1 MNTTLAPADPVV
13 AHHLVGGSPV
23 LPAAAQVDLLLTTL
37 DARRP
42 DRTWQLDQVSF
53 LAPVRVVDPVELRV
67 VEDDRVTALASG
79 AVRHC
84 QAVVADRPLP
94 PPTYVDTAEMRAGC
108 SEAVPLAELAAWR
121 ASSGIEYGSTYQAIR
136 SLHRGTDRV
145 LALVSSGDAP
155 GGFIPA
161 AVLDSAFQCLGL
173 LDGGASGAC
182 LPWVVGRISARR
194 HVRGT
199 VLVLV
204 ERTGSRAGLVRGRAT
219 VCNLQGEVL
228 VTLERITLKGAPG
241 SPGRIATT
249 RWSTVV
255 PMPSEGEPV
264 VVTPEESVQALFA
277 RVRELAV
284 QRPMPDLVFVTQ
296 RGQDVFGEDI
306 DPVHAAAWGLVRTLR
321 LEHPRTRI
329 RLVDGPIDGAVWFD
343 EPELAYRDGQWFA
356 PSHEPVA
363 VASARRSYTGGRF
376 LITGGMG
383 GLGLLVAEALAAAGA
398 AHLTLVGRRVPE
410 EPRLDR
416 LATRCDVRTLA
427 VDVRSLPDLGPFDGI
442 FHAAGVLRDGLARTL
457 TSERIAE
464 VLAPKVDGVHALGR
478 ASDFVALFSSI
489 SAVHGNLGQ
498 SSYAA
503 ANAYL
508 DGYAAS
514 RRARGEPWY
523 SLNWG
528 LWAAGM
534 GSHVAEGAAR
544 RGIPALTAEDGIAL
558 LHNALALP
566 PGNYSLT
573 AREPA
578 TTEPREETMTT
589 TPIAPSSTSGLW
601 PALSAIMCRT
611 LHVDSITPEDDLLEL
626 GLDSMMAV
634 EVAAALAGEG
644 VELDPATLFDHTNVG
659 ALLAHLTEL
668 APAHAALPPVLT
680 PPATLPLPAAAA
692 APAYAANGVTSPPVQ
707 APPTPPFPVLPAAA
721 ARPVL
726 TTTQAATS
734 PAQAPSVT
742 PATAAAPI
750 YVTTEMTAPPVF
762 TSPPQAPPTTPPLPA
777 TPAAPAYIT
786 NDVTPSVLTSVP
798 GATSPAQA
806 LLVTPAAA
814 AAPVHITAEVTPPAA
829 FVPDWDRFRDT
840 SAPVPTVPAP
850 RTHAAEPRP
859 AARTTATPRRTLPT
873 RLSDVPGGSFLDRRI
888 DALSVDDR
896 AIVARG
902 DYFYEPVIEAAE
914 GSQIKVEG
922 RWLLNFA
929 SYSYLGLIRHAYVD
943 QAAERA
949 VRDHGTGAHG
959 VRLLAGTLHLHRELE
974 LTIARFLG
982 TEDAVIY
989 TSGYMSNV
997 ATVAALVGP
1006 GDHVIGD
1013 VHNHASILDG
1023 YRLSGANVT
1032 SYAHNDLA
1040 DLERALRKAG
1050 TAGKLVI
1057 TDAVFSMDGDVAD
1070 IPGISDLCHR
1080 YDAAL
1085 MVDEAH
1091 SIGVLGNTGRGVVEH
1106 FGLDPAAVP
1115 IRMGTLSKTIP
1126 STGGYVAG
1134 SADLVFALKNNAR
1147 GWMFSAAGTPPQ
1159 VAAAKAAF
1167 EVIETAPE
1175 LVSALRTRTDRYR
1188 SALREL
1194 GFDTMGSTTPVVPI
1208 RCRDTTQAHEMARL
1222 SQRNGVFTQP
1232 ITYPTV
1238 PKTLPRLRTIV
1249 TLNHTDAELDQAI
1262 AVLAAAGRTVGLI

>member
-1 MNTTLAPADPVV
+1 M
-13 AHHLVGGSPV
+13 
-23 LPAAAQVDLLLTTL
+23 LPAAAQVDLLLAAL
-37 DARRP
+37 DVRQP
-42 DRTWQLDQVSF
+42 DRTWHLDQVSF
-53 LAPVRVVDPVELRV
+53 LAPVRVLDPVDLHVTEDGGAIALR
-67 VEDDRVTALASG
+67 SG
-79 AVRHC
+79 STRHC
-84 QAVVADRPLP
+84 QAVVSGRPLP
-94 PPTYVDTAEMRAGC
+94 PPTYVDTAELRASCPDG
-108 SEAVPLAELAAWR
+108 VPLGELTAWR
-121 ASSGIEYGSTYQAIR
+121 ESSGIEYGPTYQAIR
-136 SLHRGTDRV
+136 SLHRGPSKV

-155 GGFIPA
+155 TGVVPP

-173 LDGGASGAC
+173 LDGGASGGC
-182 LPWVVGRISARR
+182 LPWVVGRISVRR

-204 ERTGSRAGLVRGRAT
+204 ERTGEPRPGLVRGRAT
-219 VCNLQGEVL
+219 VCSLQGEVL
-228 VTLERITLKGAPG
+228 VELDRITLKGTPARQAG
-241 SPGRIATT
+241 LITAT
-249 RWSTVV
+249 RWSEVT
-255 PMPSEGEPV
+255 PTPAEFSPV
-264 VVTPEESVQALFA
+264 VVSPVGDGESAVLDLFA
-277 RVRELAV
+277 RVRDLLT
-284 QRPMPDLVFVTQ
+284 QRPVPDLVFHTQ
-296 RGQDVFGEDI
+296 RGQDVRGGEDV
-306 DPVHAAAWGLVRTLR
+306 DPVHAAVWGLARTLR

-329 RLVDGPIDGAVWFD
+329 RLVDGPFNGSVAFE
-343 EPELAYRDGQWFA
+343 EPELALRDGKWFA
-356 PSHEPVA
+356 PSHDPVRA
-363 VASARRSYTGGRF
+363 RGSRRSYAGGRF

-383 GLGLLVAEALAAAGA
+383 GLGLAVAEALAAAGA
-398 AHLTLVGRRVPE
+398 AHLTLVGRTVRTDE
-410 EPRLDR
+410 RLTR
-416 LATRCDVRTLA
+416 LATRCDVRTVGA
-427 VDVRSLPDLGPFDGI
+427 DVRELPELGEFDGI
-442 FHAAGVLRDGLARTL
+442 IHAAGVLRDGLARTL
-457 TSERIAE
+457 TPERIAE
-464 VLAPKVDGVHALGR
+464 VLAPKVGGVHALGT
-478 ASDFVALFSSI
+478 APGFVALFSSI

-514 RRARGEPWY
+514 RRAHGEPWY

-534 GSHVAEGAAR
+534 GSDVAEGAAR
-544 RGIPALTAEDGIAL
+544 RGIPALTTDDGIAL

-566 PGNYSLT
+566 PGNYTLT
-573 AREPA
+573 AKEPA
-578 TTEPREETMTT
+578 AAQPGEETMTT
-589 TPIAPSSTSGLW
+589 TPIAPSSTNGLW

-611 LHVDSITPEDDLLEL
+611 LHVDSITQEDDLLEL

-644 VELDPATLFDHTNVG
+644 IELDPAALFDHTNVG
-659 ALLAHLTEL
+659 ALLAHLGTL
-668 APAHAALPPVLT
+668 APAGSPALPPVVT
-680 PPATLPLPAAAA
+680 A
-692 APAYAANGVTSPPVQ
+692 APTLSPV
-707 APPTPPFPVLPAAA
+707 
-721 ARPVL
+721 
-726 TTTQAATS
+726 
-734 PAQAPSVT
+734 
-742 PATAAAPI
+742 
-750 YVTTEMTAPPVF
+750 TAPP
-762 TSPPQAPPTTPPLPA
+762 
-777 TPAAPAYIT
+777 
-786 NDVTPSVLTSVP
+786 
-798 GATSPAQA
+798 
-806 LLVTPAAA
+806 
-814 AAPVHITAEVTPPAA
+814 AAPVHVTTALPVPEPAPV

-840 SAPVPTVPAP
+840 PAPQPVLPPVSVPAPQPVAPTVPAP
-850 RTHAAEPRP
+850 RGRAVESLAPRP
-859 AARTTATPRRTLPT
+859 AARPSGTPRRTLPT
-873 RLSDVPGGSFLDRRI
+873 RLSDAPGGSFLDRRI

-902 DYFYEPVIEAAE
+902 DYFYEPVIEATE
-914 GSQIKVEG
+914 GSRILIEG

-929 SYSYLGLIRHAYVD
+929 SYSYLGLIRHDYVD

-949 VRDHGTGAHG
+949 VREHGTGAHG

-1023 YRLSGANVT
+1023 YRLSGATVT

-1050 TAGKLVI
+1050 SAGKLVI

-1070 IPGISDLCHR
+1070 IPAISELCRR

-1091 SIGVLGNTGRGVVEH
+1091 SIGVLGATGRGVVEH
-1106 FGLDPAAVP
+1106 FGLDRASVP

-1175 LVSALRTRTDRYR
+1175 LVSTLRARTDRYR
-1188 SALREL
+1188 SALRAL

-1208 RCRDTTQAHEMARL
+1208 RCRDTAQAHEMARL
-1222 SQRNGVFTQP
+1222 SQRGGVFTQP

-1249 TLNHTDAELDQAI
+1249 TLSHTDAELDQAV
-1262 AVLAAAGRTVGLI
+1262 AVLADAGRAVGLI